1 MPDAEVVEWQTR
13 SVQDAVS
20 ASSWRF
26 KSSPRHKKDWI
37 CLLLIERD
45 RYTFKFELVL
55 RYKSCVILRCR
66 DQGS

>member
-26 KSSPRHKKDWI
+26 KSSPRHYSLNLF
-37 CLLLIERD
+37 CLCKQVFN
-45 RYTFKFELVL
+45 YLV
-55 RYKSCVILRCR
+55 
-66 DQGS
+66 